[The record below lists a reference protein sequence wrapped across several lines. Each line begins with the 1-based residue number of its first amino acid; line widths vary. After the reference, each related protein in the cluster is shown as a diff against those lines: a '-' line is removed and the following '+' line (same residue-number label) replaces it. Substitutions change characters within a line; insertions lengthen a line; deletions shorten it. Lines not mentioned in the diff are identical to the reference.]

1 MNQKHSQ
8 ELLNRIDDD
17 KKVKDL
23 LPRLLYMSG
32 ADRVWVIQY
41 HNGISDWLYGSMRFE
56 LCGEN
61 AHSIKEQYDN
71 FHLSWL
77 NLPDYLK
84 THNQFIGN
92 LTTLEQI
99 DHVMYD
105 RFGKNNVEY
114 LACTL
119 LKDDTGTP
127 TGILGFTWEK
137 ENEVGY
143 EDSTI
148 KENLIRY
155 GAIIEQ
161 YIKPNIINNA
171 KIK

>member
-1 MNQKHSQ
+1 
-8 ELLNRIDDD
+8 
-17 KKVKDL
+17 
-23 LPRLLYMSG
+23 
-32 ADRVWVIQY
+32 
-41 HNGISDWLYGSMRFE
+41 
-56 LCGEN
+56 
-61 AHSIKEQYDN
+61 
-71 FHLSWL
+71 
-77 NLPDYLK
+77 
-84 THNQFIGN
+84 
-92 LTTLEQI
+92 
-99 DHVMYD
+99 MYD
-105 RFGKNNVEY
+105 RFWKNNVEY

-119 LKDDTGTP
+119 IKDDTGTP